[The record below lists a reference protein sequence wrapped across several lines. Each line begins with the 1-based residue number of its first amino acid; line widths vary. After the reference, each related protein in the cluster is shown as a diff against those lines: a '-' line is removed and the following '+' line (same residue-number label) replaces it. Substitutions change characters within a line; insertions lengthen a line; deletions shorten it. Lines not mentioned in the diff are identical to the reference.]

1 MDLYKFKNLFYA
13 MRTIFFSNIYFFSIR
28 FQYSRAIEPY
38 DNDLNGKNL
47 ICLSESDSIDDYGI
61 KFLSNKKVILYSL
74 DKFIYELFQFKRSY
88 KTDKRNIKIYNG
100 NEIDFLI
107 NRKSLRFGNKK
118 CKITKQDPI
127 FILKNRIR
135 SLKESKTKNNLL

>member
-1 MDLYKFKNLFYA
+1 
-13 MRTIFFSNIYFFSIR
+13 MRIIFSQIFIAFLLG
-28 FQYSRAIEPY
+28 FQYSKAIEPY

-61 KFLSNKKVILYSL
+61 KFLSNKRVILYSL

-100 NEIDFLI
+100 DEIDFLI

-135 SLKESKTKNNLL
+135 SLKKSKTKNNLL

>member
-1 MDLYKFKNLFYA
+1 MFPLILISFLLE
-13 MRTIFFSNIYFFSIR
+13 
-28 FQYSRAIEPY
+28 FQYSRANEPY
-38 DNDLNGKNL
+38 DNDLSGKNL

-61 KFLSNKKVILYSL
+61 KFFSNKRVILYSL
-74 DKFIYELFQFKRSY
+74 DKFIYELFQHKRSY
-88 KTDKRNIKIYNG
+88 KTDKRNIKIYKG

-118 CKITKQDPI
+118 CKITNQDPI

-135 SLKESKTKNNLL
+135 SLKKFKTKNNLL

>member
-1 MDLYKFKNLFYA
+1 MDLYKLKNIFYA
-13 MRTIFFSNIYFFSIR
+13 MRLVSLLILISFLLE
-28 FQYSRAIEPY
+28 FQYSRANEPY

-61 KFLSNKKVILYSL
+61 KFFSNKRVILYSL
-74 DKFIYELFQFKRSY
+74 DKFIYELFQYKRSY
-88 KTDKRNIKIYNG
+88 KTDKRNIKIYKG

-107 NRKSLRFGNKK
+107 NRKSLRFSNKK

-127 FILKNRIR
+127 FILKKRIQ
-135 SLKESKTKNNLL
+135 SLKKFKTKNNLL

>member
-1 MDLYKFKNLFYA
+1 
-13 MRTIFFSNIYFFSIR
+13 MRIIFSLIFISFLLG

-61 KFLSNKKVILYSL
+61 KFLSNKRVILYSL
-74 DKFIYELFQFKRSY
+74 DKFIYELFQYKRSY

-118 CKITKQDPI
+118 CKITNQDPI

-135 SLKESKTKNNLL
+135 SLKKFKTKNNLL

>member
-1 MDLYKFKNLFYA
+1 MHPINFITILLISFGTSFSFADEPFDNNL
-13 MRTIFFSNIYFFSIR
+13 
-28 FQYSRAIEPY
+28 E
-38 DNDLNGKNL
+38 GKKL
-47 ICLSESDSIDDYGI
+47 ICLTNSDSIQDWGI
-61 KFLSNKKVILYSL
+61 KFLSNKSVMLYSL
-74 DKFIYELFQFKRSY
+74 DKFIYELFQHKRTY

-127 FILKNRIR
+127 FILKNRIQ
-135 SLKESKTKNNLL
+135 SLKKSKTKNNLL

>member
-1 MDLYKFKNLFYA
+1 MEK
-13 MRTIFFSNIYFFSIR
+13 
-28 FQYSRAIEPY
+28 P
-38 DNDLNGKNL
+38 

>member
-1 MDLYKFKNLFYA
+1 
-13 MRTIFFSNIYFFSIR
+13 MRLMFPLILISFLLE
-28 FQYSRAIEPY
+28 FQYSRANEPY

-61 KFLSNKKVILYSL
+61 KFFSNKRVILYSL
-74 DKFIYELFQFKRSY
+74 DKFIYELFQYKRSY
-88 KTDKRNIKIYNG
+88 KTDKRNIKIYKG

-118 CKITKQDPI
+118 CNITNQDPI
-127 FILKNRIR
+127 FILKNRIQ
-135 SLKESKTKNNLL
+135 SLKKFKTKNNLL

>member
-13 MRTIFFSNIYFFSIR
+13 MRIIFSLIFISFLSG

-38 DNDLNGKNL
+38 DNDLNGRNL

-61 KFLSNKKVILYSL
+61 KFFSNKRVILYSL
-74 DKFIYELFQFKRSY
+74 DKFIYELFQYKRSY
-88 KTDKRNIKIYNG
+88 KTDKRNIKIYKG

-118 CKITKQDPI
+118 CKITNQDPI

-135 SLKESKTKNNLL
+135 SLKKFKTKNNLL

>member
-13 MRTIFFSNIYFFSIR
+13 MRIIFSQIFIAFLLG
-28 FQYSRAIEPY
+28 FQYSKAIEPY

-61 KFLSNKKVILYSL
+61 KFLSNKRVILYSL
-74 DKFIYELFQFKRSY
+74 DKFIYELFQFKRLY

-135 SLKESKTKNNLL
+135 SLKKSKTKNNLL

>member
-1 MDLYKFKNLFYA
+1 
-13 MRTIFFSNIYFFSIR
+13 MRTIFSLIFISFLLG

>member
-13 MRTIFFSNIYFFSIR
+13 MRIIFSQIFIAFLLG
-28 FQYSRAIEPY
+28 FQYSKAIEPY

-61 KFLSNKKVILYSL
+61 KFLSNKRVILYSL
-74 DKFIYELFQFKRSY
+74 DKFIYELFQYKRSY

-118 CKITKQDPI
+118 CKITQQDPI

-135 SLKESKTKNNLL
+135 SLKKSKTKNNLL

>member
-1 MDLYKFKNLFYA
+1 MDPYKLKNIFYA
-13 MRTIFFSNIYFFSIR
+13 MRLVSLLILISFFLE
-28 FQYSRAIEPY
+28 FQYSRANEPY

-61 KFLSNKKVILYSL
+61 KFFSNKRVILYSL
-74 DKFIYELFQFKRSY
+74 DKFIYELFQYKRSY
-88 KTDKRNIKIYNG
+88 KTDKRNIKIYKG

-118 CKITKQDPI
+118 CKITNQDPI

-135 SLKESKTKNNLL
+135 SLKKFKTKNNLL